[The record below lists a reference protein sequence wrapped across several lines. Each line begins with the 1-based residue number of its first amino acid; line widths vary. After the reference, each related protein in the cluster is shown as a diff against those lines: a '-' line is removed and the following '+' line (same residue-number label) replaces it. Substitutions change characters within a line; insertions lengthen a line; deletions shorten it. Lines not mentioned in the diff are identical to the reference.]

1 MLEYFDGLVKFSR
14 RCCHNNKN
22 VFGALE
28 PGRHI
33 GCDLTVALKSKILGL
48 VWRGEGVSAYFEL
61 CAEVILVGLQ
71 VASQVV
77 LGLGMTEQNG
87 FTSTYG
93 LTLSFK
99 TVVRVL
105 RVNDPNIIKRAVC
118 VHACLLV
125 SADWGV
131 SCWTHG
137 HRANCE
143 GLFVEVGVRLNS
155 DLLPETDDIV
165 SAKDVNCFKTLEYEH

>member
-1 MLEYFDGLVKFSR
+1 MLEYVDGLVEFSR
-14 RCCHNNKN
+14 RCCQNNKN

-33 GCDLTVALKSKILGL
+33 GCDLTVALKSEILGL

-105 RVNDPNIIKRAVC
+105 RVNDPNIIK
-118 VHACLLV
+118 L
-125 SADWGV
+125 S
-131 SCWTHG
+131 TK
-137 HRANCE
+137 N
-143 GLFVEVGVRLNS
+143 
-155 DLLPETDDIV
+155 I
-165 SAKDVNCFKTLEYEH
+165 Y

>member
-1 MLEYFDGLVKFSR
+1 
-14 RCCHNNKN
+14 
-22 VFGALE
+22 LE
-28 PGRHI
+28 PGRYI
-33 GCDLTVALKSKILGL
+33 GCDLTVSLKSEILGL
-48 VWRGEGVSAYFEL
+48 VWRGKGVSAYFKL

-105 RVNDPNIIKRAVC
+105 RVNDPNIIKGAVC
-118 VHACLLV
+118 VHASLLV
-125 SADWGV
+125 SAYWGV
-131 SCWTHG
+131 SGWAHG

-143 GLFVEVGVRLNS
+143 GLFVEVRVGLNS
-155 DLLPETDDIV
+155 DLLPKTDDIV
-165 SAKDVNCFKTLEYEH
+165 SAKDVNCFKTLEYKH